1 MRWLIAAIPC
11 VLGAWS
17 LVPRIDQSRHER
29 NIDAALLFPPNGEQI
44 RLGATGLEEPLA
56 DLLWVRTVL
65 MFGERYD
72 TASGSQWTLWL
83 QRMILAVTT
92 LDPHW
97 RTPYFYG
104 GVMLRVASDI
114 DSSDR
119 VFEEG
124 VKNLPDD
131 YFFPFSLGMN
141 AFLYRNDQA
150 RAAEWLKHA
159 AKVPGAPT
167 WYAAAAAAMKV
178 EAGGRKA
185 AQIYLQSVLDSTTD
199 PGIRADTEWQLSRLA
214 HDDLVET
221 WAEACTRYRAEHD
234 APLASPKDLEKL
246 GFSLPENPRKDKWV
260 VGRDGVVR
268 SEGAEKEHWADALR
282 MEMKLIGR

>member
-1 MRWLIAAIPC
+1 MRWLFAAIPC
-11 VLGAWS
+11 ILGAWS
-17 LVPRIDQSRHER
+17 LVPRIDHSRHER

-72 TASGSQWTLWL
+72 TTSGAQWTVWL

-104 GVMLRVASDI
+104 GVMLRVAEDI

-141 AFLYRNDQA
+141 AYLYRKDRGA
-150 RAAEWLKHA
+150 AAEWLKKA
-159 AKVPGAPT
+159 ARVPGAPS

-185 AQIYLQSVLDSTTD
+185 AQIYLHSVLESTTD
-199 PGIRADTEWQLSRLA
+199 PGIRADTEWQLARLA
-214 HDDLVET
+214 HDELVEGWT
-221 WAEACTRYRAEHD
+221 EACKRYRAEHD
-234 APLASPKDLEKL
+234 APLTSANDLEKL
-246 GFSLPENPRKDKWV
+246 GFVLPENPRQDRWV

-268 SEGAEKEHWADALR
+268 SEGAEKEHWAQALR
-282 MEMKLIGR
+282 AEIQLIGR